1 MTYKDHSNRKT
12 KTGTAK
18 NTVGVLMF
26 VFVICAVSAM
36 VGVSL
41 YHCLAQQHIM
51 GLVGETEKD
60 TGTLSTHLSIVN
72 MVISKWQVHTLNL
85 TFK

>member
-60 TGTLSTHLSIVN
+60 TGTLSTLSIVN
-72 MVISKWQVHTLNL
+72 MVISK
-85 TFK
+85 

>member
-1 MTYKDHSNRKT
+1 MTYKDNTIRKT
-12 KTGTAK
+12 KAGTPK

-26 VFVICAVSAM
+26 VFVVCALSAMVGCM

-41 YHCLAQQHIM
+41 YHCLAQQHLM

-60 TGTLSTHLSIVN
+60 TGTLLS
-72 MVISKWQVHTLNL
+72 
-85 TFK
+85 